1 MPNWKKLITSGSDA
15 TLNSLFVTNAVTAS
29 RFSGSFTGSLFG
41 TASWAQNS
49 ITASYA
55 LNAVSASFT
64 GTASNVLGGTTNYLA
79 RWTSAT
85 TLGIGVTYDNGTN
98 VGINT
103 TSPTNR
109 LTVQSGSGTDP
120 IKWTDG
126 TRAGFLYVDGAG
138 AGVFSGATATGQG
151 IYLNNTSNYLELW
164 TNSSNKVRIDSNGNV
179 GIGRTNPGYRLDISG
194 SAGSGAVRVVDA
206 TTPSFFLNNVTVQ
219 WKAYISA
226 SSNDYRINDGIGDYV
241 TIKYNSGNVG
251 IGTTSPSGRLHVK
264 SSGLSSYPFLIQ
276 RAANTNN
283 IFYIFEDADGDGV
296 ATLENS
302 SGAANAQLHSNG
314 VSYFNGGNV
323 GIGTTSPGGALDVV
337 TGGGTNVTT
346 YAYGLDT
353 KVAAIGAWARSNRI
367 YNSNYTASTVF
378 FGAIGGASSL
388 TYAYWSVGDP
398 ATADPS
404 GYSTSNGIFLN
415 SSANVG
421 IGTTSPS
428 YKLDT
433 SGDIRSTGNI
443 RSNNGTVDNI
453 LSWTSEPAG
462 VVGTLSNH
470 PETFWTNG
478 SEKMRITSAGNVGIG
493 APAPASKLH
502 ISSSGIVARL
512 ESSTTLTQLDFYNS
526 NYGSTNSRNWAIGTN
541 MFNWGDFNIVSSAT
555 SASAPDISSR
565 TYFTINRN
573 GSVGIGTTSP
583 SAKLHVSGNILS
595 YVEAVNT
602 AALFIAANNS
612 NNWQFGINNGSDYV
626 IAEGG
631 GGNALGT
638 ARVTV
643 QAGSGNVGLGTT
655 SPAAKLTVVGNIS
668 SSADVYFKGLTS
680 TPQAT
685 IVGINTSTGQL
696 YYQTTSSFV
705 ASSASYAA
713 TASNVL
719 GGTNNYLAR
728 WTSATT
734 LGIGVTYDNGTNVGI
749 GTTSPGAKLN
759 LVASTENEVRVQE
772 STNNN
777 YISVYQQAVD
787 SYIIAGTVTGT
798 PSQAL
803 RIYTSGS
810 ERMRIAN
817 NGNVGIGTTSPSSK
831 LDVAGIIVAGS
842 NTATEGTT
850 ILQDQYSSG
859 HLTNFG
865 TNRSSGGPV
874 IGYAVYPSSTTT
886 NQFISSTGISVP
898 RSALVVDTDFR
909 WYTGDTQTVTLGTSA
924 SLSQK
929 MILTSAGRL
938 GIGISSPRDTLDING
953 GAIIANSNNLSWG
966 NVYGAGVPTIVGV
979 SGSSAYIAF
988 YPAGSTSSEKV
999 RIDVSGNVG
1008 IGTTSPGSKLE
1019 VSGSVRVNGTILGA
1033 GTDNTY
1039 YQIAFGDYNH
1049 RFFTRT
1055 NVGAALERFTI
1066 EGGAASGKA
1075 YFQNTDVGIGTS
1087 SPGAKLTVAGNIS
1100 GSSAVYFSGLTSAT
1114 QTNVVGIDTTTG
1126 QLYYQSSGS
1135 LSVSSASFATTAA
1148 NVLGGTTNYLARWTS
1163 ATTLG
1168 IGATYDN
1175 GTNVGIGTTSPDAF
1189 LRVNGT
1195 TKIGEGVASNTSKLM
1210 VNTTS
1215 GVAAGIQL
1223 FQDGVESW
1231 IIQNIASS
1239 TALTFGNS
1247 GNERMRITSDGNVGI
1262 GTTSPTSKLH
1272 VSVGNVD
1279 GIRVDSTNSGYL
1291 ETGKSGGARWRWAN
1305 EYNAANILELLVND
1319 LAGSTP
1325 TTNVLT
1331 VSGSGNVGI
1340 GTTSPSQKLE
1350 VNGGAKIGSNFQ
1362 IDSNGDVYQLTT
1374 GGAALWAATANTTY
1388 PTYGFYGDTGIGM
1401 YRASADILAFA
1412 TNASERMRIDAS
1424 GNVGIGTTSPGTLL
1438 QIGLSNTSTELLRLG
1453 VSYNV
1458 ASTQRGA
1465 ITWHDGTGITGKIW
1479 TTYNGSNR
1487 TDMFFGGLYNS
1498 AYDQGTYLTIL
1509 GTGNVGIGTTSP
1521 SAQFVVSNAGASGFE
1536 VNPTGGVSSG
1546 VLLQAYNRNT
1556 SAYMAQSYYALAHTF
1571 NVGSSGGTRALDIDS
1586 NGNVGIGTTSPA
1598 AKLHVTGSGN
1608 TVLIGDTSTGGILYF
1623 GSIGNNHIN
1632 YGSSEFQIRTNQCW
1646 YRYYITW

>member
-541 MFNWGDFNIVSSAT
+541 MFNFGDFNIVSSAT

-583 SAKLHVSGNILS
+583 AAKLHVSGNILS
-595 YVEAVNT
+595 YVEKTNT

-612 NNWQFGINNGSDYV
+612 NNWQFGINDGTDYV
-626 IAEGG
+626 ITEGG
-631 GGNALGT
+631 GANAIGT
-638 ARVTV
+638 TRVTV
-643 QAGSGNVGLGTT
+643 QA
-655 SPAAKLTVVGNIS
+655 
-668 SSADVYFKGLTS
+668 S
-680 TPQAT
+680 T
-685 IVGINTSTGQL
+685 
-696 YYQTTSSFV
+696 
-705 ASSASYAA
+705 
-713 TASNVL
+713 
-719 GGTNNYLAR
+719 
-728 WTSATT
+728 
-734 LGIGVTYDNGTNVGI
+734 
-749 GTTSPGAKLN
+749 
-759 LVASTENEVRVQE
+759 
-772 STNNN
+772 
-777 YISVYQQAVD
+777 
-787 SYIIAGTVTGT
+787 
-798 PSQAL
+798 
-803 RIYTSGS
+803 
-810 ERMRIAN
+810 
-817 NGNVGIGTTSPSSK
+817 GNVGIGTTSPAEK
-831 LDVAGIIVAGS
+831 LDVNGNIVVPYAVTDSFIGIKFSATYYNGLVLNG
-842 NTATEGTT
+842 TARSTG
-850 ILQDQYSSG
+850 IASRSG
-859 HLTNFG
+859 DASDYIWFG
-865 TNRSSGGPV
+865 TNAATERMR
-874 IGYAVYPSSTTT
+874 IT
-886 NQFISSTGISVP
+886 N
-898 RSALVVDTDFR
+898 A
-909 WYTGDTQTVTLGTSA
+909 
-924 SLSQK
+924 
-929 MILTSAGRL
+929 
-938 GIGISSPRDTLDING
+938 
-953 GAIIANSNNLSWG
+953 
-966 NVYGAGVPTIVGV
+966 
-979 SGSSAYIAF
+979 
-988 YPAGSTSSEKV
+988 
-999 RIDVSGNVG
+999 GNVG
-1008 IGTTSPGSKLE
+1008 IGTTSPVWPLQVAGAISASGQITNTDIIRANTNN
-1019 VSGSVRVNGTILGA
+1019 VSGSAR
-1033 GTDNTY
+1033 
-1039 YQIAFGDYNH
+1039 
-1049 RFFTRT
+1049 
-1055 NVGAALERFTI
+1055 
-1066 EGGAASGKA
+1066 
-1075 YFQNTDVGIGTS
+1075 IGTYFNNTS
-1087 SPGAKLTVAGNIS
+1087 IAQFVNSLFGAN
-1100 GSSAVYFSGLTSAT
+1100 TSAYGYM
-1114 QTNVVGIDTTTG
+1114 QAGDG
-1126 QLYYQSSGS
+1126 
-1135 LSVSSASFATTAA
+1135 A
-1148 NVLGGTTNYLARWTS
+1148 NYIGGT
-1163 ATTLG
+1163 
-1168 IGATYDN
+1168 
-1175 GTNVGIGTTSPDAF
+1175 
-1189 LRVNGT
+1189 
-1195 TKIGEGVASNTSKLM
+1195 K
-1210 VNTTS
+1210 
-1215 GVAAGIQL
+1215 
-1223 FQDGVESW
+1223 
-1231 IIQNIASS
+1231 NI
-1239 TALTFGNS
+1239 F
-1247 GNERMRITSDGNVGI
+1247 EFGNVGI
-1262 GTTSPTSKLH
+1262 GTTSPTATLN
-1272 VSVGNVD
+1272 VVG
-1279 GIRVDSTNSGYL
+1279 G
-1291 ETGKSGGARWRWAN
+1291 
-1305 EYNAANILELLVND
+1305 
-1319 LAGSTP
+1319 
-1325 TTNVLT
+1325 
-1331 VSGSGNVGI
+1331 
-1340 GTTSPSQKLE
+1340 
-1350 VNGGAKIGSNFQ
+1350 
-1362 IDSNGDVYQLTT
+1362 
-1374 GGAALWAATANTTY
+1374 
-1388 PTYGFYGDTGIGM
+1388 
-1401 YRASADILAFA
+1401 
-1412 TNASERMRIDAS
+1412 
-1424 GNVGIGTTSPGTLL
+1424 
-1438 QIGLSNTSTELLRLG
+1438 
-1453 VSYNV
+1453 
-1458 ASTQRGA
+1458 
-1465 ITWHDGTGITGKIW
+1465 
-1479 TTYNGSNR
+1479 
-1487 TDMFFGGLYNS
+1487 
-1498 AYDQGTYLTIL
+1498 
-1509 GTGNVGIGTTSP
+1509 
-1521 SAQFVVSNAGASGFE
+1521 
-1536 VNPTGGVSSG
+1536 
-1546 VLLQAYNRNT
+1546 
-1556 SAYMAQSYYALAHTF
+1556 AQSYPAT
-1571 NVGSSGGTRALDIDS
+1571 S
-1586 NGNVGIGTTSPA
+1586 GTTQ
-1598 AKLHVTGSGN
+1598 TGYFARFQN
-1608 TVLIGDTSTGGILYF
+1608 VSTALMFLGLFNPQYF
-1623 GSIGNNHIN
+1623 
-1632 YGSSEFQIRTNQCW
+1632 TCL
-1646 YRYYITW
+1646 